1 MDRARAARLHAA
13 RVPRF
18 AACARPPSASTSAGT
33 QRIAFALAG
42 GFAGLAGGLYAFSKG
57 SISPETLG
65 IPRSVDAL
73 VMVLL
78 GGLNALAGPLLGAAA
93 SPGSRYAARGSPN
106 TGAPCWA
113 RRSCHRHRM
122 PIGNRRR
129 AAACCDARRDQ
140 CRTPMRLTL
149 GETAADSTASYT

>member
-1 MDRARAARLHAA
+1 MDRPRAARLHPPRKSRLAVA
-13 RVPRF
+13 RGRHRRRHPQ
-18 AACARPPSASTSAGT
+18 AP
-33 QRIAFALAG
+33 RIAFALAG
-42 GFAGLAGGLYAFSKG
+42 GFAGLAGGLYAFSQG

-93 SPGSRYAARGSPN
+93 FTWLSDTLARV
-106 TGAPCWA
+106 TEYWRAVLGATI
-113 RRSCHRHRM
+113 RGHRDRS

-129 AAACCDARRDQ
+129 AAALRTRRRDQ
-140 CRTPMRLTL
+140 SAARCAYLSGGNCR
-149 GETAADSTASYT
+149 GHSASYT